1 MIGFESDGMTL
12 TLSLIESKATG
23 EDSLGQAIPCSSMGF
38 HITWRHDL
46 NQKQNGSDHF
56 MTTRSSC

>member
-23 EDSLGQAIPCSSMGF
+23 GYSLEQTRLCSIHEIS
-38 HITWRHDL
+38 T
-46 NQKQNGSDHF
+46 
-56 MTTRSSC
+56 